1 MSDLSKIYTQYQES
15 LLDSQSEFTKRLRG
29 YSRAIDAGYA
39 SLLKEFIREFGAGF
53 SSQVNRLD
61 LKSTA
66 ERFFGTCDIPFAAI
80 DGSCDKRA
88 AMNFVSFY
96 GGAYGAKGVISL
108 SGPEGKLRYQRWDLT
123 KDVSMVAFV
132 PIPPDAVGG
141 VTEGSEPDAETP
153 PVLSDSEIAET
164 SSLHTRVMQL
174 AEVYL
179 AYSLARAS
187 AVDAPRLLMLDN
199 SLSGILGNSSFSPK
213 NTRLAKASFNGE
225 SLTLADM
232 HVALAH
238 PFNRSLGV
246 PSTKKFQPHHRLIA
260 EAVWRGKPTITPGD
274 CPRFPQNSFNAAAKY
289 LSNPEIDAG
298 TWDAS
303 KDTFTFKVDPR
314 RSWTK
319 SIRVF
324 EQVCE
329 ALFREKSPTGLLH
342 AIAGDDSRLEYF
354 TVRDLAFL
362 IGVGIRSLIETSWER
377 RILLVGVVKD
387 SASRFFYRNFLG
399 SVLVVRGQD
408 PTRHLSV
415 PLSDRS
421 IIELLPNTSHEL
433 HAPWGTSEFDSCFM
447 TLHPERPD
455 PKQPWIVKGYN
466 HQSLGETTRPER
478 IFLRSLVQF
487 LLTDNGVASH
497 ALFLD
502 RLAYPEWDDKDSGS
516 LTLNTGQFGA
526 ISPLYF
532 DSGTPHRLQQLSLY
546 LLSILVRNHFPEA
559 LGYPDP
565 LHQADWGA
573 KSMKRRVTGL
583 LESSDIAFRANP
595 LYKTFRSIRESFGR

>member
-1 MSDLSKIYTQYQES
+1 
-15 LLDSQSEFTKRLRG
+15 
-29 YSRAIDAGYA
+29 
-39 SLLKEFIREFGAGF
+39 
-53 SSQVNRLD
+53 
-61 LKSTA
+61 
-66 ERFFGTCDIPFAAI
+66 
-80 DGSCDKRA
+80 
-88 AMNFVSFY
+88 
-96 GGAYGAKGVISL
+96 
-108 SGPEGKLRYQRWDLT
+108 
-123 KDVSMVAFV
+123 
-132 PIPPDAVGG
+132 
-141 VTEGSEPDAETP
+141 
-153 PVLSDSEIAET
+153 
-164 SSLHTRVMQL
+164 MQL

-179 AYSLARAS
+179 AYSLARSS

-199 SLSGILGNSSFSPK
+199 SLSGILGNSSFSPV
-213 NTRLAKASFNGE
+213 NTRIHDASFNGE

-238 PFNRSLGV
+238 PFNRALDV

-260 EAVWRGKPTITPGD
+260 EAVWHGKSKIAATACPGF
-274 CPRFPQNSFNAAAKY
+274 PRASFDAAARY
-289 LSNPEIDAG
+289 LSKPGIDAG
-298 TWDAS
+298 TWDSAAG
-303 KDTFTFKVDPR
+303 TFTFRVDPR
-314 RSWTK
+314 ASWTK

-329 ALFREKSPTGLLH
+329 SLFRDKSPTGLLH
-342 AIAGDDSRLEYF
+342 SVAGDDSRLEYF

-362 IGVGIRSLIETSWER
+362 IGVGIRALIETSWER
-377 RILLVGVVKD
+377 RTLLVGVVKD

-399 SVLVVRGQD
+399 SILVVKGQD
-408 PTRHLSV
+408 PARHLSV

-421 IIELLPNTSHEL
+421 IVELLPNTSHEL
-433 HAPWGTSEFDSCFM
+433 HAPWGTVEFDSCFM

-455 PKQPWIVKGYN
+455 PKQPWVVKGYN

-487 LLTDNGVASH
+487 LLTEEGVASH

-502 RLAYPEWDDKDSGS
+502 RLAYPDWDDKDSGK
-516 LTLNTGQFGA
+516 LNLSTGQFGT
-526 ISPLYF
+526 ISPFFF
-532 DSGTPHRLQQLSLY
+532 DSGTPNRLQQLSLY